1 MSKLTKFVAF
11 CMASVMVAGS
21 SLTAFAANAGEDG
34 GEVEVTGAGTAEFV
48 NMEQFAI
55 TVPTG
60 DALTKTFAYS
70 VDPQGLASIV
80 DTAGKIETGATV
92 LFANGS
98 GGEMSS
104 TSDALEVV
112 NKSSMPLKVSVTV
125 KMDATS
131 KTYAGGFSTTSD
143 FSKTADAAVG
153 MYIGLQSS
161 YELEMAV
168 GTAGE
173 TYSNI
178 IPTAKDAYKLTKS
191 GSAFVYELDTAAT
204 GLPKFTFK
212 VTGKVNPDA
221 ADSLFATVDSS
232 GNVEK
237 KTMPTI
243 SLKFTPSSVKTIK
256 DGTVSKDDNAGTIW
270 VGKADATDE
279 DGGFGTTKPT
289 AIEVNGKSVTTIAA
303 NEGGWATIT
312 WDNIVKAWGYTKAED
327 LTDEQAAELWK
338 CVKSVKVTVNGV
350 AYYVEIPDAT
360 NGG

>member
-21 SLTAFAANAGEDG
+21 SLTAFAAAGDDG
-34 GEVEVTGAGTAEFV
+34 GEVEVTGAGTAQYV

-60 DALTKTFAYS
+60 DALTNTFAYS

-104 TSDALEVV
+104 TSDALEIV
-112 NKSSMPLKVSVTV
+112 NKSSMPLKLSVTV

-143 FSKTADAAVG
+143 FSKASDATVG
-153 MYIGLQSS
+153 MYIGLQST
-161 YELEMAV
+161 YELEKAV

-173 TYSNI
+173 TYTNI
-178 IPTAKDAYKLTKS
+178 IPTAKDAYILEES
-191 GSAFVYELDTAAT
+191 GGTYTYTLDSAAT
-204 GLPKFTFK
+204 GLPKYEFK
-212 VTGKVNPDA
+212 FTGKVNPDA
-221 ADSLFATVDSS
+221 ADALFADVSTAGV
-232 GNVEK
+232 VTK

-243 SLKFTPSSVKTIK
+243 SLKFTPSSIKTIK
-256 DGTVSKDDNAGTIW
+256 DAALTKDDNEGTIW

-350 AYYVEIPDAT
+350 VYYVEIPDAT